1 MGEGSVSCIAVF
13 VVKVLINLIRVE
25 LSLVSLLPDL
35 AAMQA
40 VGEGDMAAVASLSKF
55 LTLLSFYSP

>member
-1 MGEGSVSCIAVF
+1 MGEGPVSCIAVF
-13 VVKVLINLIRVE
+13 VVKVLINLIWVE
-25 LSLVSLLPDL
+25 LSLASLLPDL
-35 AAMQA
+35 AVQT